1 MTRTHGIRPNLGQ
14 FLWLVTNTIFVGLA
28 VGVERT
34 VVPLLGHNIYHMG
47 ALLTLSFIASFGLAK
62 APLNLVAGRWSDR
75 VGRRP
80 VLIAGWLF
88 GIPVVGFLLLVHAWW
103 AVIVANLFLGAN
115 QAFAWTMTINAQLD
129 IAGPRQRGMAMGIN
143 EATGYIGVAIA
154 TWLAVYVTRWGGLLR
169 APFVLEAGVVV
180 GGLVT
185 SLWFIRDTRDFVLT
199 EARTGVTR
207 SQDRAVREHTAWQSF
222 VFASFGEPSLS
233 VSSWAGLTNKLAD
246 TVAWGAMPLFLAAR
260 GMSLLDIGWV
270 SGSYTVA
277 WGISQFGTGALSDII
292 GRKRPIVTGFGLLGV
307 GLIGLTL
314 VHGMWGWVPLAVLSG
329 LGMALLYPNLN
340 STVSDVAP
348 ADRRGSILGVY
359 RLWRDGGYFVGGLL
373 VGGLIAIFGARW
385 AIDIIGIVVLLMTI
399 LLAWRLQETHHLAGS
414 QPAASHSQVGRS

>member
-1 MTRTHGIRPNLGQ
+1 MVGHQYYFCGFGGGSRTNGGTP
-14 FLWLVTNTIFVGLA
+14 A
-28 VGVERT
+28 
-34 VVPLLGHNIYHMG
+34 GHNIYHVG

-80 VLIAGWLF
+80 VLIAGWMF

-143 EATGYIGVAIA
+143 EATRYIGVAIA
-154 TWLAVYVTRWGGLLR
+154 TWLAVYVARWGGLLR
-169 APFVLEAGVVV
+169 APVVLEAGVVV

-207 SQDRAVREHTAWQSF
+207 SHDRAVREHTAWQSF

-246 TVAWGAMPLFLAAR
+246 TVAWG
-260 GMSLLDIGWV
+260 
-270 SGSYTVA
+270 
-277 WGISQFGTGALSDII
+277 ISQFGTGALSDII
-292 GRKRPIVTGFGLLGV
+292 GRKRPIVTGFGLLGA
-307 GLIGLTL
+307 GLVGLTL

-373 VGGLIAIFGARW
+373 IGGLIAIFGTRW

>member
-1 MTRTHGIRPNLGQ
+1 MVGHQYYFCGFGGGSRTNGGTP
-14 FLWLVTNTIFVGLA
+14 A
-28 VGVERT
+28 
-34 VVPLLGHNIYHMG
+34 GHNIYHVG

-80 VLIAGWLF
+80 VLIAVAGWMF

-143 EATGYIGVAIA
+143 EATRYIGVAIA
-154 TWLAVYVTRWGGLLR
+154 TWLAVYVARWGGLLR
-169 APFVLEAGVVV
+169 APVVLEAGVVV

-207 SQDRAVREHTAWQSF
+207 SHDRAVREHTAWQSF

-246 TVAWGAMPLFLAAR
+246 TVAWG
-260 GMSLLDIGWV
+260 
-270 SGSYTVA
+270 
-277 WGISQFGTGALSDII
+277 ISQFGTGALSDII
-292 GRKRPIVTGFGLLGV
+292 GRKRPIVTGFGLLGA
-307 GLIGLTL
+307 GLVGLTL

-373 VGGLIAIFGARW
+373 IGGLIAIFGTRW

>member
-1 MTRTHGIRPNLGQ
+1 MVGHQYYFCGFGGGSRTNGGTP
-14 FLWLVTNTIFVGLA
+14 A
-28 VGVERT
+28 
-34 VVPLLGHNIYHMG
+34 GHNIYHVG

-80 VLIAGWLF
+80 VLIAGWMF

-154 TWLAVYVTRWGGLLR
+154 TWLAVYVARWGGLLR
-169 APFVLEAGVVV
+169 APVVLEAGVVV

-207 SQDRAVREHTAWQSF
+207 SHDRAVREHTAWQSF

-246 TVAWGAMPLFLAAR
+246 TVAWG
-260 GMSLLDIGWV
+260 
-270 SGSYTVA
+270 
-277 WGISQFGTGALSDII
+277 ISQFGTGALSDII
-292 GRKRPIVTGFGLLGV
+292 GRKRPIVTGFGLLGA
-307 GLIGLTL
+307 GLVGLTL

-340 STVSDVAP
+340 STVSDVGP

-373 VGGLIAIFGARW
+373 IGGLIAIFGTRW

>member
-1 MTRTHGIRPNLGQ
+1 MVGHQYYFCGFGGGSRTNGGTP
-14 FLWLVTNTIFVGLA
+14 A
-28 VGVERT
+28 
-34 VVPLLGHNIYHMG
+34 GHNIYHVG

-80 VLIAGWLF
+80 VLIAGWMF

-143 EATGYIGVAIA
+143 EATRYIGVAIA
-154 TWLAVYVTRWGGLLR
+154 TWLAVYVARCGGLLR
-169 APFVLEAGVVV
+169 APVVLEAGVVV

-207 SQDRAVREHTAWQSF
+207 SHDRAVREHTAWQSF

-246 TVAWGAMPLFLAAR
+246 TVAWG
-260 GMSLLDIGWV
+260 
-270 SGSYTVA
+270 
-277 WGISQFGTGALSDII
+277 ISQFGTGALSDII
-292 GRKRPIVTGFGLLGV
+292 GRKRPIVTGFGLLGA
-307 GLIGLTL
+307 GLVGLTL

-373 VGGLIAIFGARW
+373 IGGLIAIFGTRW

>member
-1 MTRTHGIRPNLGQ
+1 MVGHQYYFCGFGGGSRTNGGTP
-14 FLWLVTNTIFVGLA
+14 A
-28 VGVERT
+28 
-34 VVPLLGHNIYHMG
+34 GHNIYHVG

-80 VLIAGWLF
+80 VLIAVAGWMF
-88 GIPVVGFLLLVHAWW
+88 GIPVVGFFLLVHAWW

-143 EATGYIGVAIA
+143 EATRYIGVAIA
-154 TWLAVYVTRWGGLLR
+154 TWLAVYVARWGGLLR
-169 APFVLEAGVVV
+169 APVVLEAGVVV

-207 SQDRAVREHTAWQSF
+207 SHDRAVREHTAWQSF

-246 TVAWGAMPLFLAAR
+246 TVAWG
-260 GMSLLDIGWV
+260 
-270 SGSYTVA
+270 
-277 WGISQFGTGALSDII
+277 ISQFGTGALSDII
-292 GRKRPIVTGFGLLGV
+292 GRKRPIVTGFGLLGA
-307 GLIGLTL
+307 GLVGLTL

-373 VGGLIAIFGARW
+373 IGGLIAIFGTRW